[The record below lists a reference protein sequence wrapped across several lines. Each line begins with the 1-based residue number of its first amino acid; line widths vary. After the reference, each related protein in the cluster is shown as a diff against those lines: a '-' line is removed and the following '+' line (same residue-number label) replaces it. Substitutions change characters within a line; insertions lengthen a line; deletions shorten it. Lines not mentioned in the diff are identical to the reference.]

1 MLKCEKR
8 VLNKENLFP
17 SPFSFPFLAVAQNLI
32 RAPRA
37 LFPIPTFLPQAHYSS
52 STTDQLIVTNH
63 YHHQAPR
70 PRPAVPPSPRHPL
83 PLLLLVAHP
92 PPHHLLPMGVNQEEE
107 VVKEAM
113 RHGKGHISSKS
124 SKRGERT
131 SLFLP
136 TMELLEK
143 STKCWPLSNNLMR
156 PLEMSISQKH
166 PSCEMFLCI
175 FKNQPVNGGQVFV
188 L

>member
-1 MLKCEKR
+1 MILPLTPIAMWLQEGDGTSVLK
-8 VLNKENLFP
+8 VL
-17 SPFSFPFLAVAQNLI
+17 
-32 RAPRA
+32 PRGRDRHA
-37 LFPIPTFLPQAHYSS
+37 LPNQKGKGES
-52 STTDQLIVTNH
+52 NH
-63 YHHQAPR
+63 H
-70 PRPAVPPSPRHPL
+70 
-83 PLLLLVAHP
+83 LLLLLLLL
-92 PPHHLLPMGVNQEEE
+92 PPHHLLSMGVNQEEE
-107 VVKEAM
+107 VVEEAM

-131 SLFLP
+131 SLSLP
-136 TMELLEK
+136 TMELLEQP
-143 STKCWPLSNNLMR
+143 TKCWPLSNNLMR